1 VKGAQVHLVD
11 RVIELGA
18 HLAELARRNLIRP
31 ITTQGHIGD
40 VLPDKIVYAGLRR
53 VEPRHPHPF
62 RLGADFSLA
71 ARPRSLR
78 A

>member
-1 VKGAQVHLVD
+1 MKGAQVHLVD

-40 VLPDKIVYAGLRR
+40 VLPDKIVYAASAGRTSASPSVSPWR
-53 VEPRHPHPF
+53 
-62 RLGADFSLA
+62 
-71 ARPRSLR
+71 
-78 A
+78 